1 MKFSLAFYAALSIFL
16 FTPTVSSAQS
26 APMLN
31 DASQPSYSLFKLSPD
46 ISNKGFFSKDAEWF
60 FSLGFNK
67 TYYATSNINV
77 SQPSLGNNFTVN
89 DVQAHDEYRTP
100 GLRSPD
106 NIRVGRFIND
116 EKTWAVDLS
125 LDHDKYTTTL
135 GQTALVT
142 GTNNGSL
149 GLGNQ
154 QLNSSTFS
162 YMLHNGLNHLMVD
175 LMYRQA
181 LIGAVNEP
189 SSLSF
194 IGKIGTGPA
203 IVHAYNQINGVQ
215 NDEGVKDF
223 SHVLGFNSGWWRIV
237 GLSTGIETGVRY
249 NFTKPLYVE
258 LTDKSI
264 YTMVRNI
271 PVNQGTATQN
281 ILSNEIIL
289 SIGYTMN

>member
-1 MKFSLAFYAALSIFL
+1 MKLSPALSAVLSLALTYPIFSLA
-16 FTPTVSSAQS
+16 QS
-26 APMLN
+26 VPMGN
-31 DASQPSYSLFKLSPD
+31 DASQSTYSLFKLSPD
-46 ISNKGFFSKDAEWF
+46 ISNKGFFNKDAEWF

-77 SQPSLGNNFTVN
+77 SQPALGNNFTVN
-89 DVQAHDEYRTP
+89 SVQAHDEYRTP

-106 NIRVGRFIND
+106 NIRVVRFLND
-116 EKTWAVDLS
+116 EKTWGIDLS

-142 GTNNGSL
+142 GTNTGSL
-149 GLGNQ
+149 GIGNQ
-154 QLNSSTFS
+154 QLNSPTFS

-175 LMYRQA
+175 LIYRA
-181 LIGAVNEP
+181 PLFGAINES
-189 SSLSF
+189 SSLAF

-203 IVHAYNQINGVQ
+203 IVHAYNQVNGVQ

-223 SHVLGFNSGWWRIV
+223 AHVLGFNSGWWRIV

-249 NFTKPLYVE
+249 TFAKPLYVE